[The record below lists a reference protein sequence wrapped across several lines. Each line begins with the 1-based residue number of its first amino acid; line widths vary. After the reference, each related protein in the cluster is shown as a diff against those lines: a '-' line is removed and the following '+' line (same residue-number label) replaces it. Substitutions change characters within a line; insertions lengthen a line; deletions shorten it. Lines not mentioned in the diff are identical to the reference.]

1 MTISL
6 ASTFGLCRPHAT
18 FPDVQRRNGVN
29 GHSHSHDDGH
39 GHAPASFGRAFA
51 IGIGVNL
58 VYVAIEAFAGITTG
72 SMALLA
78 DAGHNLSDVLGLIIG
93 WAGLRLALRPPTQR
107 FTYGL
112 NRAGILA
119 ALVNAL
125 LLFAACG
132 AITVEALRRLHDPQP
147 VPGTVV
153 MIVAG
158 IGIVINGFTAWLFTR
173 GRAHK
178 SGGDV
183 NIRGA
188 YLHMLADAGV
198 SAAVVVSGFVIVKTG
213 AWWID
218 PALSLL
224 VVAVIVRG
232 SWGLLREA
240 VALSLDAV
248 PTRIDIAAVAS
259 WLATRPG
266 VAGVHHLHIWPMGTT
281 GTALTVHLRMP
292 AGHPGDAALATLTHD
307 LEHDFG
313 IGHATIQVE
322 VGADC
327 ATVACA

>member
-1 MTISL
+1 VS
-6 ASTFGLCRPHAT
+6 
-18 FPDVQRRNGVN
+18 
-29 GHSHSHDDGH
+29 GHSHSHSAGHGHNDGH

-51 IGIGVNL
+51 IGITINL
-58 VYVAIEAFAGITTG
+58 VYVAIEAAAGIATG

-78 DAGHNLSDVLGLIIG
+78 DAGHNLSDVLGLLVG
-93 WAGLRLALRPPTQR
+93 WAGLRLSLRPPTQR

-119 ALVNAL
+119 ALINAL

-132 AITVEALRRLHDPQP
+132 AITVEALRRLQDPQP
-147 VPGTVV
+147 VPGNVV

-158 IGIVINGFTAWLFTR
+158 IGILINGFTAWLFAS
-173 GRAHK
+173 GRH
-178 SGGDV
+178 GDV

-198 SAAVVVSGFVIVKTG
+198 SAAVVVSGFVILKTG
-213 AWWID
+213 AWWVD

-248 PTRIDIAAVAS
+248 PTRIDIDAVTA
-259 WLATRPG
+259 WLAARPG
-266 VAGVHHLHIWPMGTT
+266 VAEVHHLHIWPMGTT
-281 GTALTVHLRMP
+281 GTALTVHLSMP
-292 AGHPGDAALATLTHD
+292 EGHPGDTALAALTHD

-322 VGADC
+322 IGEC
-327 ATVACA
+327 AQPVCA

>member
-1 MTISL
+1 MI
-6 ASTFGLCRPHAT
+6 A
-18 FPDVQRRNGVN
+18 
-29 GHSHSHDDGH
+29 HSHNHDHHAGH
-39 GHAPASFGRAFA
+39 GHAPAAFGRAFA
-51 IGIGVNL
+51 IGITVNIA
-58 VYVAIEAFAGITTG
+58 YVAIEAAAGIATG

-78 DAGHNLSDVLGLIIG
+78 DAGHNLSDVLGLLVG
-93 WAGLRLALRPPTQR
+93 WAGLRLSLRPPTQR

-119 ALVNAL
+119 ALINAL

-132 AITVEALRRLHDPQP
+132 AITVEALRRLQDPQP
-147 VPGTVV
+147 VPGNIV

-158 IGIVINGFTAWLFTR
+158 IGVLINGFTAWLFTR
-173 GRAHK
+173 GQAHQ

-198 SAAVVVSGFVIVKTG
+198 SAAVVVSGFVMLKTG

-218 PALSLL
+218 PAMSLL
-224 VVAVIVRG
+224 VVAVILRG

-248 PTRIDIAAVAS
+248 PTRIDVAAVTA
-259 WLATRPG
+259 WLAARPG

-292 AGHPGDAALATLTHD
+292 GGHPGDVALAALTHD

-322 VGADC
+322 TGADC
-327 ATVACA
+327 AAAVCA